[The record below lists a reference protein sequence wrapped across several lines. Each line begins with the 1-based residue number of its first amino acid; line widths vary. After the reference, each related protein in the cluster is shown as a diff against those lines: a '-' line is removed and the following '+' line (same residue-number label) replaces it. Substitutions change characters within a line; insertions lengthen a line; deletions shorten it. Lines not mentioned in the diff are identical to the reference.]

1 MAGEFTAW
9 LRSLGHDGLTEV
21 LTLRPDAASAP
32 SPDSLADLASRL
44 TQRQS
49 VFRALS
55 ELNEP
60 GLQLAEVLAAGSTMT
75 RAELAQW
82 LDEGRA
88 VSTET
93 VEALLSELRRRA
105 LCWEPAETSDA
116 PESGRL
122 PMRTD
127 RGRVI
132 RPVGGLSGVW
142 SHPLGLGE
150 RLRPLLGRLQPGQIT
165 AVLRALQLRPGGSR
179 AQIHGRIEADLTP
192 DRIRALAAAAPAEA
206 HELLEHALHAGPYVA
221 VPEDQAYRVYSPGRY
236 GRSSGYEWAL
246 EHALL
251 LPASWDVMEMPRE
264 VAAALR
270 GEEWHP
276 ELTVDRPHVATT
288 AVRREAVE
296 RESGAAAA
304 ALLDLVGSVAESLA
318 TAPAAELRTGGVGVR
333 EVRRIAKTVARTEME
348 VLLALEL
355 AGHARLVGIEQEHVL
370 PTEGYDEWRAAAP
383 AEQLARL
390 LSIWWSS
397 PVPFMQR
404 TDLATGK
411 PLPALGF
418 GPPREDVRQLRQAL
432 LAATASLS
440 PDQGVVDPVALL
452 AAVRWD
458 RPLSYPTD
466 IDRDAQ
472 GRAAWAEAEALG
484 LIAHGAATDIG
495 RALAGGDD
503 AALVAAAGRVLPAA
517 AVNATFQADLTAV
530 VAGTPGTELLELLDS
545 AADREARG
553 SASVWRFSPTSVRR
567 FLDAGGIIDQLVKQ
581 LEAVSTRK
589 LPQPLVYLLN
599 DVGRRHG
606 HVAVQPVTCCVVSDD
621 TALVAE
627 VAASRALAVLGLRV
641 LAPTVLASG
650 KPVPETLERLRAAGY
665 APVRLSASGDPV
677 IERAPRRRI
686 GKAPTRPGSAS
697 RVAGPPHRLARA
709 VSPGA
714 KKGRAGEP
722 AAVDPAALARTLI
735 EEHDAPSAPA
745 PASLTLVRLR
755 ELAVRLSPAEQAVLA
770 HAVDTGDSVHIEY
783 VDVNG
788 KYTDR
793 VVSDLDVMPPFL
805 LGWCHLRQ
813 DERMFSLANIESAA
827 PA

>member
-9 LRSLGHDGLTEV
+9 LRSLGHDGLTEL
-21 LTLRPDAASAP
+21 LTLRPDTASAP

-44 TQRQS
+44 TQRHS
-49 VFRALS
+49 VLRALS

-60 GLQLAEVLAAGSTMT
+60 CLQLAEVLAAGGTMT
-75 RAELAQW
+75 RAELGQW

-105 LCWEPAETSDA
+105 LCWEPGETGEL

-122 PMRTD
+122 ALGSD
-127 RGRVI
+127 RGLVI
-132 RPVGGLSGVW
+132 RPAGGLGGVW
-142 SHPLGLGE
+142 SHPLGLGQ
-150 RLRPLLGRLQPGQIT
+150 RLRPLLGRLQAPQLDAI
-165 AVLRALQLRPGGSR
+165 LRALQLRPGEPR
-179 AQIHGRIEADLTP
+179 AQTHARIEGHLTP

-206 HELLEHALHAGPYVA
+206 VDLLEQALHAGPYVA
-221 VPEDQAYRVYSPGRY
+221 VPEDQAYRIYSPGRY
-236 GRSSGYEWAL
+236 AMSTGYEWAL

-251 LPASWDVMEMPRE
+251 LPVSWDVMEMPRE
-264 VAAALR
+264 VAVALR
-270 GEEWHP
+270 GDGWHLQ
-276 ELTVDRPHVATT
+276 LTVERPHVATT

-296 RESGAAAA
+296 REAGAAAA

-318 TAPAAELRTGGVGVR
+318 MTPAAELRTGGIGVR
-333 EVRRIAKTVARTEME
+333 EVRRIAKTVARTETE

-355 AGHARLVGIEQEHVL
+355 AGRAGLLGIEHEQVL
-370 PTEGYDEWRAAAP
+370 PTEGYDEWRAAIP

-390 LSIWWSS
+390 LTTWWT
-397 PVPFMQR
+397 VPAPFTER
-404 TDLATGK
+404 ADLTTGK
-411 PLPALGF
+411 PLPALSF
-418 GPPREDVRQLRQAL
+418 GPLREDVRVLRQAML
-432 LAATASLS
+432 TATTSLPS
-440 PDQGVVDPVALL
+440 EHGVAGPAALL

-458 RPLSYPTD
+458 RPLIYPTD
-466 IDRDAQ
+466 LDRDAH
-472 GRAAWAEAEALG
+472 GRAAWSEAEALG

-495 RALAGGDD
+495 RALAGDD
-503 AALVAAAGRVLPAA
+503 EAALLAAADRVLPAA
-517 AVNATFQADLTAV
+517 AANATFQADLTAV
-530 VAGTPGTELLELLDS
+530 VAGTPGTDLLELLDS

-606 HVAVQPVTCCVVSDD
+606 HVAVQPVTCCVVSED
-621 TALVAE
+621 TALLAE
-627 VAASRALAVLGLRV
+627 VAASRALAVLRLRA

-677 IERAPRRRI
+677 IERAPRRRVST
-686 GKAPTRPGSAS
+686 APTQPGPAT
-697 RVAGPPHRLARA
+697 RAAGPPRPLAPAVPTAKQRRA
-709 VSPGA
+709 
-714 KKGRAGEP
+714 REP

-735 EEHDAPSAPA
+735 DEHDAPPVPA

-755 ELAVRLSPAEQAVLA
+755 ELAVRLSAAEQAVLA
-770 HAVDTGDSVHIEY
+770 HAVDTGGSVHIEY

-813 DERMFSLANIESAA
+813 DERMFSLGNIESAA

>member
-1 MAGEFTAW
+1 VAGEFTAW
-9 LRSLGHDGLTEV
+9 LRSLGHDGLTEL
-21 LTLRPDAASAP
+21 LTLRPDTASAP
-32 SPDSLADLASRL
+32 SPDSLEDLASRL
-44 TQRQS
+44 TQRHS
-49 VFRALS
+49 VLRALS

-60 GLQLAEVLAAGSTMT
+60 CLQLAEVLAAGGTMT
-75 RAELAQW
+75 RAELGQW

-105 LCWEPAETSDA
+105 LCWEPGETSDP

-122 PMRTD
+122 ALGGD

-132 RPVGGLSGVW
+132 RPAGGLGGVW
-142 SHPLGLGE
+142 SHPLGLGQ
-150 RLRPLLGRLQPGQIT
+150 RLRPLLGRLPAPQLDAILG
-165 AVLRALQLRPGGSR
+165 ALQLRPGGPR
-179 AQIHGRIEADLTP
+179 AQTHARIEGHLTP

-206 HELLEHALHAGPYVA
+206 VDLLEQALRAGPYVA
-221 VPEDQAYRVYSPGRY
+221 VPEDQAYRMYSPGRHAM
-236 GRSSGYEWAL
+236 STGYEWAL
-246 EHALL
+246 QHALL
-251 LPASWDVMEMPRE
+251 LPVGWDVMEMPRE

-270 GEEWHP
+270 GNGWHP
-276 ELTVDRPHVATT
+276 ELTVELPHVATT
-288 AVRREAVE
+288 AFPREAFE
-296 RESGAAAA
+296 REAGAAAA

-318 TAPAAELRTGGVGVR
+318 MTPATELRTGGVGVR
-333 EVRRIAKTVARTEME
+333 EVRRIAKTVARTETE

-355 AGHARLVGIEQEHVL
+355 AGRAGLLGIEQEQVL
-370 PTEGYDEWRAAAP
+370 PTEGYDEWRAAIP

-390 LSIWWSS
+390 LTTWWTA
-397 PVPFMQR
+397 PAPFTER
-404 TDLATGK
+404 ADVNTGK
-411 PLPALGF
+411 QLPALSF
-418 GPPREDVRQLRQAL
+418 GPLREDVRLLRHAML
-432 LAATASLS
+432 LAAAALP
-440 PDQGVVDPVALL
+440 PDQGAADPTTLL

-458 RPLSYPTD
+458 RPLIYPTD
-466 IDRDAQ
+466 LDRDAH

-484 LIAHGAATDIG
+484 LIAHGAATHIG
-495 RALAGGDD
+495 RALAGDD
-503 AALVAAAGRVLPAA
+503 EAALHAAADRVLPAA
-517 AVNATFQADLTAV
+517 AANATFQADLTAV
-530 VAGTPGTELLELLDS
+530 VAGTPGTDLLELLDS

-567 FLDAGGIIDQLVKQ
+567 FLDAGGIVDQLVKQ

-606 HVAVQPVTCCVVSDD
+606 HVAVHPVACCVVSDD
-621 TALVAE
+621 TALLVE
-627 VAASRALAVLGLRV
+627 VAASRALAVLGLRA
-641 LAPTVLASG
+641 LAPTVLASS
-650 KPVPETLERLRAAGY
+650 KTVPETLERLRAAGY

-677 IERAPRRRI
+677 IERAPRRRVST
-686 GKAPTRPGSAS
+686 APTRPGPAS
-697 RVAGPPHRLARA
+697 RVAGPPRPLAPAVPPTAKQRRA
-709 VSPGA
+709 
-714 KKGRAGEP
+714 REP

-735 EEHDAPSAPA
+735 DEHDAPPSPA

-755 ELAVRLSPAEQAVLA
+755 ELALRLSPAEQAVLA
-770 HAVDTGDSVHIEY
+770 HAVDAGGSVHIEY

-793 VVSDLDVMPPFL
+793 IVSDLDVMPPFL

-813 DERMFSLANIESAA
+813 DERMFSLGNIESAA